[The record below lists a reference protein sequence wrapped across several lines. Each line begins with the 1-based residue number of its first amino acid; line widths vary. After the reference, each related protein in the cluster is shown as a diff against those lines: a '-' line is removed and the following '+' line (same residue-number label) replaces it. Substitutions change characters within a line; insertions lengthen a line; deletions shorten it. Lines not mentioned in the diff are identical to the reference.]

1 MRTFVHFQTLSFK
14 DKSET
19 FKNAAP
25 ISSAPTDELIYF
37 PYADILGVGLVTH
50 TIDGA
55 ADKVEA
61 IRQSKLDQLE
71 LSAEEAI
78 DIAVNN
84 LHQISS
90 EPFRKVQVG
99 FYTSPWKDQYDGA
112 RLLLTELFS
121 NLKVDG
127 EVVALTPTP
136 GTLFVTGSKDLTGIE
151 LMMSIAATLRKEPNA
166 VLSLPLVLRDGLWA
180 PLIVPIDDP
189 IFDIINSNRISILS
203 TLYKEQDPFLA
214 DGKVDKHRVYPTS
227 FTVDRDKTLGYEYCK
242 TKIYAGSVHTIPECD
257 IIEFFQKDKA
267 GKNNC
272 VARAPFEKVVEL
284 LPSSFL
290 KKEPG
295 FRPARWRFNN
305 FPRPV
310 ELQTLGLMPNDSGH
324 WSLPDRS
331 EDEIQRKKLEKLVSI
346 TIPPGAILTSE
357 SDAKNK
363 ETILEFVVPQTIDQ
377 LKDFYQAQFKIGNL
391 IGVPTEQ
398 GPFTIAES
406 LGAACSREAWFGPGK
421 VEGEIELRLVKR
433 VNFNTPALHTA
444 FVTQNELLRQLEQFF
459 DLSLAPD
466 MQPQG
471 EMQVSIESAMQN
483 FASPDT
489 ADAVVQFFR
498 IQMSGP
504 QTMYTSADKS
514 SPHTIIDMS
523 AGLIVTVNVGK
534 PREITQFS
542 ITKSVANYRS

>member
-1 MRTFVHFQTLSFK
+1 MRTFVHFQNVSFK
-14 DKSET
+14 ERPD
-19 FKNAAP
+19 NAKKV
-25 ISSAPTDELIYF
+25 APTTSLPADAPIYF
-37 PYADILGVGLVTH
+37 PYADVLGVGLVIH

-55 ADKVEA
+55 GDKVET
-61 IRQSKLDQLE
+61 ISQSRLDQLK
-71 LSAEEAI
+71 LSAEDAI
-78 DIAVNN
+78 DTAVSN
-84 LHQISS
+84 LHQISK
-90 EPFRKVQVG
+90 EPFRKVQAG

-121 NLKVDG
+121 DLKVEG

-136 GTLFVTGSKDLTGIE
+136 GTLFVTGSNDLTGID

-166 VLSLPLVLRDGLWA
+166 VLSLPLVLRDGLWV

-189 IFDIINSNRISILS
+189 IFDIINSNRMSVLS
-203 TLYKEQDPFLA
+203 TLYKEQEPLLA
-214 DGKVDKHRVYPTS
+214 DGKVAKQRVYPTS

-257 IIEFFQKDKA
+257 IIEFFQKDKT
-267 GKNNC
+267 GKHNC
-272 VARAPFEKVVEL
+272 VARAPFGKVVEL

-310 ELQTLGLMPNDSGH
+310 ELQTLGIMPNGSGL

-331 EDEIQRKKLEKLVSI
+331 EEEIHRKKLEKLVSI
-346 TIPPGAILTSE
+346 NIPPGAILTSE

-363 ETILEFVVPQTIDQ
+363 ETILEFLVPQTIDQ
-377 LKDFYQAQFKIGNL
+377 LKEFYQSRFRIGNL

-421 VEGEIELRLVKR
+421 VAGEIELRLVKR

-444 FVTQNELLRQLEQFF
+444 FVTQNELLRQLEEFF

-466 MQPQG
+466 MQAQG
-471 EMQVSIESAMQN
+471 EMQISIESAMQN
-483 FASPDT
+483 FASPET

-504 QTMYTSADKS
+504 QTMYTAADKS
-514 SPHTIIDMS
+514 SPHTIVDMS
-523 AGLIVTVNVGK
+523 AGLIVTVDTGK
-534 PREITQFS
+534 PKEITQFS